1 MDLTTVEHNLWAG
14 EYDGAVSKF
23 YDDLAQIIYNAFKFH
38 REGSVIFK
46 EADSMLACFVDL
58 TTKLSKPPHDLNKLD
73 FALAQIDAKL
83 PHEEFGDVCSVA
95 PNIESK
101 IYITPLYSFRQVTRS
116 GSNVAKLP
124 HAAAERLDPM
134 SCPLFD
140 TFERGSLPPVRF
152 QPTET
157 HCNFARLYITRGS
170 KNICILVCC
179 SSFHLPLQ

>member
-46 EADSMLACFVDL
+46 EADSMLAYFVDL

-95 PNIESK
+95 PNIE
-101 IYITPLYSFRQVTRS
+101 RS

-152 QPTET
+152 QPT
-157 HCNFARLYITRGS
+157 
-170 KNICILVCC
+170 
-179 SSFHLPLQ
+179 